1 MKIDLSTAIKQL
13 KSADDVVILLHQFPD
28 GDTVGSGYALY
39 SALTHLGKRARV
51 ECAHAISKSMSY
63 ITDGVNFPLFT
74 PKTVVAVDVADAKL
88 LGDKN
93 DEYPK
98 IDLCID
104 HHESNT
110 HFADNTYVDSTAAAT
125 CEIIAEIIKT
135 LCGEISKS
143 QATALY
149 TGIATDTGCFKFSNT
164 TPQTFRTAADLV
176 ERGVD
181 TETINRIMF
190 DTKTRARIQVEKEA
204 MESIKYF
211 ADGKIAIMT
220 VTKQMRKSSGVGD
233 GELEGLTALP
243 RQIEGV
249 LMGITIRERDN
260 TDLCKVSVRTH
271 PPVSASEFCKQ
282 FGGGGHPRAAGCEL
296 LMRKE
301 EALDYLSR
309 AAIKTIE
316 QLGIDK

>member
-1 MKIDLSTAIKQL
+1 MKIDLTTAIEQL
-13 KSADDVVILLHQFPD
+13 KNANDIVILLHQFPD

-39 SALTHLGKRARV
+39 DALKSLGKRARV

-63 ITDGVNFPLFT
+63 ITDGVEFPEFT

-88 LGDKN
+88 LGDKQS
-93 DEYPK
+93 EYPQV
-98 IDLCID
+98 DLCID

-110 HFADNTYVDSTAAAT
+110 YFAKHTYVDSSAAAA
-125 CEIIAEIIKT
+125 CEIIAKIVKA
-135 LCGEISKS
+135 LCGELSCT

-164 TPQTFRTAADLV
+164 TPATFRMAADLV
-176 ERGVD
+176 ECGVD

-190 DTKTRARIQVEKEA
+190 DTKTKARIQVEKEA
-204 MESIKYF
+204 METIKYF

-220 VTKQMRKSSGVGD
+220 VTKQMRKSSSVGD

-271 PPVSASEFCKQ
+271 PPISASEFCSI

-309 AAIKTIE
+309 AAIKAVE
-316 QLGIDK
+316 QAGL